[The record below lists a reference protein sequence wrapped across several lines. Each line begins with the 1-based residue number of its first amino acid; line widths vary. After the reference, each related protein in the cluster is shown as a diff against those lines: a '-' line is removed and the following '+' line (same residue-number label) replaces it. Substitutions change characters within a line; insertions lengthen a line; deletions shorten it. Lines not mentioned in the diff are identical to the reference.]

1 MKTFSAPALALTLA
15 LAPAG
20 VLITTS
26 TTPDPSGSDPS
37 STRVVETTRGP
48 VEVPA
53 AAERVVAAD
62 YYGQYPLVDLGLVPV
77 GIVGGAPYND
87 PYASAVADVAVVGD
101 WDGPFLES
109 IAALEPDLILRTVD
123 TDDHLYAGLSAI
135 APTVEI
141 SFQQLS
147 FEEVMLEVGAA
158 VGRPDAAA
166 ALVAEYH
173 LRAEAIATEHA
184 EVIATTKWVTFS
196 PIGGGQWFLMSP
208 AWPDNVVLGDAGI
221 QFADAVVELGE
232 TSDDYAVERSWE
244 AISLLVDA
252 DVILVP
258 ADADGKIDASMAD
271 IVDSPVWQTLPA
283 VQAGNVFAAPSGTSS
298 LGMAAELLERV
309 DEIIPQIAAV
319 ER

>member
-1 MKTFSAPALALTLA
+1 MKTRTTLA
-15 LAPAG
+15 LLLAFATAP
-20 VLITTS
+20 LTTFAAS
-26 TTPDPSGSDPS
+26 ASAPDPSAPDPS
-37 STRVVETTRGP
+37 PTRVIETGRGP

-53 AAERVVAAD
+53 TATRVVAAD
-62 YYGQYPLVDLGLVPV
+62 YYGQYPLVDLGVVPV

-87 PYASAVADVAVVGD
+87 PYASAVADAAVVGD
-101 WDGPFLES
+101 WDGPFLEP

-123 TDDHLYAGLSAI
+123 TDDGLYAGLSVI

-158 VGRPDAAA
+158 VGRTEQAE
-166 ALVAEYH
+166 ALVAAYH
-173 LRAEAIATEHA
+173 VRAEQIAADHA
-184 EVIATTKWVTFS
+184 EVIATTRWATLS
-196 PIGGGQWFLMSP
+196 PLEGGQWFLLSP

-221 QFADAVVELGE
+221 RFADAVVELGE
-232 TSDDYAVERSWE
+232 TSDDYAVERSLE
-244 AISLLVDA
+244 AIALLADA

-258 ADADGKIDASMAD
+258 ADTEGEIDVSMAE
-271 IVDSPVWQTLPA
+271 IVDSAIWQTLPA

-298 LGMAAELLERV
+298 LGMAAELLDRV
-309 DEIIPQIAAV
+309 DEIIPQIAPV